1 MASPREKIPDE
12 RDGTSKVAV
21 AADNITSPGHND
33 DEKEKGNDD
42 NGSMNIKQEEAAMK
56 SPIKDEKPVDGCV
69 DPSVKEE
76 EEEKGGA
83 AAAEEGAVQQNSKNE
98 PGDNKK
104 RKREEK
110 DDDTPTASGAAV
122 KTEDVDMEV
131 DDAAREDDDDDGI
144 PPEYE
149 SKWDDMAKKRY
160 RKLKQRFEEERDE
173 ILGNIPDSVKDLFGQ
188 VGFTKWGKFNLPV
201 LVRSPYDVSP
211 GDVRDIWFDMYNKV
225 STEHVVC
232 T

>member
-33 DEKEKGNDD
+33 GNV
-42 NGSMNIKQEEAAMK
+42 SMNIKQKEAAMK
-56 SPIKDEKPVDGCV
+56 SPIKDDEKPVDGSIN
-69 DPSVKEE
+69 PSVKEE
-76 EEEKGGA
+76 EEETGGA
-83 AAAEEGAVQQNSKNE
+83 AEQNSKNE
-98 PGDNKK
+98 TGDNKK